1 MHLAL
6 ILLLAAP
13 IGSDAPASGLRPSAG
28 KAGFLQ
34 SATDVLKARD
44 AQIRKT
50 LPAQGEL
57 TPAARNKLQDAV
69 MKIVDTEAMAKA
81 SLGKSWEAEPKAEQ
95 KRFLKVFDGRLRQA
109 VTQEVDFFNASQIDY
124 QPEKQQP
131 EGTLVPTQMTAK
143 GDATEVD
150 YLLKETP
157 AGWRIIDIVVDGVS
171 TTQNYRSS
179 FGKVIAKEGWNG
191 LVARLA
197 KGKAGTD
204 AAPKASR

>member
-6 ILLLAAP
+6 ALLLAA
-13 IGSDAPASGLRPSAG
+13 AG
-28 KAGFLQ
+28 Q

-50 LPAQGEL
+50 LPAHGEL
-57 TPAARNKLQDAV
+57 TAEARARLQDAV

-81 SLGKSWEAEPKAEQ
+81 SLGKTWEAQPKAEQ
-95 KRFLKVFDGRLRQA
+95 RRFLKVFDSRLRQA

-124 QPEKQQP
+124 QSEQQKAD
-131 EGTLVPTQMTAK
+131 GTLVQTQMTAK

-150 YLLKETP
+150 YLLQQAP
-157 AGWRIIDIVVDGVS
+157 AGRGWRIVDIVVDGVS
-171 TTQNYRSS
+171 TTQNYRTS

-191 LVARLA
+191 LIARLA
-197 KGKAGTD
+197 KGKPD
-204 AAPKASR
+204 QAAQPAKP